1 MLVGKNVSNNYVPCS
16 VEERSHCNNEEKI
29 IIIYISY
36 HNTNNCPWGLYH
48 GDRALYYRK
57 HNDQRI

>member
-29 IIIYISY
+29 INLAKADEKVQKYLEPGI
-36 HNTNNCPWGLYH
+36 
-48 GDRALYYRK
+48 RK
-57 HNDQRI
+57 TIFIPKAKLLNFVV